1 MRQDQLLL
9 VWLLS
14 SVLEAVVSQVIHCT
28 TSAELWN
35 ELHLRYSSQSLARAM
50 DLKMQIHSL
59 QKGHL
64 SMQSYLDHKR
74 SLADKLQIHSLQK
87 GHLSMQSYLDHKR
100 SLADKLRLIGSPVS
114 DADLQLFILHG
125 FGIDYDSLVV
135 SLTSQSEVVS
145 FNELIGLLLT
155 HEQRLQKHSL
165 VVIGTPSSPAFPP
178 NLVFATSAASPL
190 PEANLV
196 SQSILGPT
204 LSTDN
209 DLMHQF
215 SAFLASRNGWRGKQL
230 DRTNDLMHQF
240 SAFLASRNGWRG
252 KQLDRTNSF
261 VNTDRLLCQLCFK
274 KDHTTNRCYK
284 RFDATYKSPPPRPPP
299 RSRQHHSQP

>member
-1 MRQDQLLL
+1 M
-9 VWLLS
+9 
-14 SVLEAVVSQVIHCT
+14 
-28 TSAELWN
+28 
-35 ELHLRYSSQSLARAM
+35 
-50 DLKMQIHSL
+50 
-59 QKGHL
+59 
-64 SMQSYLDHKR
+64 
-74 SLADKLQIHSLQK
+74 
-87 GHLSMQSYLDHKR
+87 
-100 SLADKLRLIGSPVS
+100 IGSPVS

-135 SLTSQSEVVS
+135 SLTSRSEVVS
-145 FNELIGLLLT
+145 FNELTGLLLT
-155 HEQRLQKHSL
+155 HKQRLQKHSL

-178 NLVFATSAASPL
+178 NLVFATSAAFPL

-230 DRTNDLMHQF
+230 DRTN
-240 SAFLASRNGWRG
+240 
-252 KQLDRTNSF
+252 SF

-274 KDHTTNRCYK
+274 KDHTTDRCYK
-284 RFDATYKSPPPRPPP
+284 HFDATYKPPPPRSPP
-299 RSRQHHSQP
+299 RSRQHHSQPQTLFVQPGSAPAESWYMDFGASARHP